1 MASYLLHFTKGLV
14 PVPGQMPQL
23 ARDLARSGLYG
34 IPSTAT
40 LRHRICPGDL
50 VVVTVG
56 SPHRVFVADAMVES
70 GYHRFDEEERTRRPQ
85 WMNLDHGI
93 GLRDVHT
100 WSEPVPIMSVWPRT
114 VARASTNKTALFYGT
129 LIALKPGDDAAI
141 LAAAGRAASN
151 APVTPT
157 GEGRDRA
164 AVQRAGMARPAVPA
178 ARSKPIP
185 VGPEEAAT
193 RVRRAL
199 ARAEHSPPW
208 LPERVAHADWGTAP
222 AKRAVAAAELQAGA
236 FRTHAPSIF
245 GNSGQLLDDMGLHGP
260 RGRTLLGFDFPIGL
274 SRAYAAQAG
283 ADRYV
288 SWLRSLPDDATLFD
302 IAADIADVSPARP
315 FFPQN
320 IAVKSPGIKSQFRE
334 ALGVSAED
342 VLRRCDRKHCTR
354 NAASEMFWCLGA
366 SGVGKATV
374 AGWRDIL
381 RPALQDSNRR
391 FSVWPF
397 DGQLQD
403 LLATS
408 DAVLVETYP
417 ADVYLQLGLS
427 IGRPG
432 ASKTRQ
438 EDRRADATRLLD
450 WCAEHAVLPDEHLTE
465 QILDGFGPSSSGEDP
480 FDAVVG
486 LFGMV
491 DTLHRAVE
499 PDLPD
504 DPAIRSV
511 EGWMFGQHA
520 SCP

>member
-23 ARDLARSGLYG
+23 ARDLVRRGLYG

-40 LRHRICPGDL
+40 QRHRIRPGDL

-70 GYHRFDEEERTRRPQ
+70 GYHLFNAEERARRPD
-85 WMNLDHGI
+85 WMDLDHGI
-93 GLRDVHT
+93 GLRDVDT

-114 VARASTNKTALFYGT
+114 AAGATSNKRALFFGT
-129 LIALKPGDDAAI
+129 LIRLTPGDDAVI
-141 LAAAGRAASN
+141 LAAADRAARDAS
-151 APVTPT
+151 VTLT
-157 GEGRDRA
+157 GEERDRA
-164 AVQRAGMARPAVPA
+164 AVQRAGMARTTVPA
-178 ARSKPIP
+178 AYSNPIP
-185 VGPEEAAT
+185 VDPEQAAT

-199 ARAEHSPPW
+199 ARAQHSPPW
-208 LPERVAHADWGTAP
+208 LPDLVAHADWGTAP
-222 AKRAVAAAELQAGA
+222 AKRAVASAHLQDGC
-236 FRTHAPSIF
+236 FRARAPSIF
-245 GNSGQLLDDMGLHGP
+245 GNSGRLLDDMGLHGR

-274 SRAYAAQAG
+274 PRTYAEQAG
-283 ADRYV
+283 VDRYV
-288 SWLRSLPDDATLFD
+288 SWLRSLPDDTTLFD
-302 IAADIADVSPARP
+302 VAADIADVSAARP

-320 IAVKSPGIKSQFRE
+320 ITVKSPGIKAKFRD
-334 ALGVSAED
+334 ALGLSAED

-366 SGVGKATV
+366 SGVGKATL
-374 AGWRDIL
+374 AGWRDTL
-381 RPALQDSNRR
+381 RPALRDPNRR

-397 DGQLQD
+397 DGQLAD
-403 LLATS
+403 LLAAS

-417 ADVYLQLGLS
+417 ADGYVQLGLS
-427 IGRPG
+427 IGHPG

-438 EDRRADATRLLD
+438 EDRRADARRLLE
-450 WCAEHAVLPDEHLTE
+450 WCAEHAVLPDEPLTE
-465 QILDGFGPSSSGEDP
+465 QILDGFGPSPSGEDP

-486 LFGMV
+486 LFGMI

-499 PDLPD
+499 PELPD

-511 EGWMFGQHA
+511 EGWMFGQHV

>member
-14 PVPGQMPQL
+14 PATGQMRQL
-23 ARDLARSGLYG
+23 ARDLVRRGLYG
-34 IPSTAT
+34 IPSTAM

-50 VVVTVG
+50 VIVTVG
-56 SPHRVFVADAMVES
+56 SPHRLFVADAVVES
-70 GYHRFDEEERTRRPQ
+70 GYHRFDAQERARRPE
-85 WMNLDHGI
+85 WMDLDHGI

-100 WSEPVPIMSVWPRT
+100 WPAEVPIMSVWP
-114 VARASTNKTALFYGT
+114 KTAAGATSNKQALFFGT
-129 LIALKPGDDAAI
+129 LITLQPGDDAAI
-141 LAAAGRAASN
+141 LAAADDAASN
-151 APVTPT
+151 APVAPT
-157 GEGRDRA
+157 SDGSDRA
-164 AVQRAGMARPAVPA
+164 AIQRTGLGRATVPA
-178 ARSKPIP
+178 IRSEPIRLD
-185 VGPEEAAT
+185 PEEAA
-193 RVRRAL
+193 VRFSRAL

-208 LPERVAHADWGTAP
+208 LPDRIAHADWGTAP
-222 AKRAVAAAELQAGA
+222 AKRVVASAELQDGGYRA
-236 FRTHAPSIF
+236 HAPLIF
-245 GNSGQLLDDMGLHGP
+245 GNSGRLLDDMGLDSRLGT
-260 RGRTLLGFDFPIGL
+260 TLLGFDFPIGL
-274 SRAYAAQAG
+274 SRAYAAHAG

-288 SWLRSLPDDATLFD
+288 SWLRSLPDDTTLFNV
-302 IAADIADVSPARP
+302 AADIADVSPARP

-320 IAVKSPGIKSQFRE
+320 LTVKSPGIKSQFRE
-334 ALGVSAED
+334 ALGLSAGD

-366 SGVGKATV
+366 RGVGKATV
-374 AGWRDIL
+374 AGWRDTL
-381 RPALQDSNRR
+381 RPALLDPNRR
-391 FSVWPF
+391 FSGWPF
-397 DGQLQD
+397 DGQLAD

-417 ADVYLQLGLS
+417 ADSYLQLGLS

-438 EDRRADATRLLD
+438 ADRCADATALLD
-450 WCAEHAVLPDEHLTE
+450 WCAKHAVLPSKALTE
-465 QILDGFGPSSSGEDP
+465 QILDGFGPSPSGEDP

-486 LFGMV
+486 LFGMI

-499 PDLPD
+499 PELPD

>member
-23 ARDLARSGLYG
+23 ARDLVRRGLYG

-40 LRHRICPGDL
+40 QRHRIRPGDL
-50 VVVTVG
+50 VIVTVG

-70 GYHRFDEEERTRRPQ
+70 GYHRFNAEERARRPE

-93 GLRDVHT
+93 RLRDVHT

-114 VARASTNKTALFYGT
+114 AAGATTNKTALFFGT
-129 LIALKPGDDAAI
+129 LIRLKPGDDAVI
-141 LAAAGRAASN
+141 LAAADRAASD

-157 GEGRDRA
+157 GEERDRA
-164 AVQRAGMARPAVPA
+164 AVQRAGMARPNR
-178 ARSKPIP
+178 ARRVLEADPG
-185 VGPEEAAT
+185 GP
-193 RVRRAL
+193 RGGCDPRPPS
-199 ARAEHSPPW
+199 ARARGASPPW
-208 LPERVAHADWGTAP
+208 LPDRVAHADWGTAP
-222 AKRAVAAAELQAGA
+222 AKRAVASADLHDGG
-236 FRTHAPSIF
+236 FRAHAPSIF
-245 GNSGQLLDDMGLHGP
+245 GNSGRLLEDMGLHGR

-274 SRAYAAQAG
+274 PRAYAAHAG

-288 SWLRSLPDDATLFD
+288 SWLRSLPDDTTLFD
-302 IAADIADVSPARP
+302 VAADIADVSAARP

-320 IAVKSPGIKSQFRE
+320 ITVKSPGIKAKFRE
-334 ALGVSAED
+334 ALGLSAED

-366 SGVGKATV
+366 SGVGKATL
-374 AGWRDIL
+374 AGWRDTL
-381 RPALQDSNRR
+381 RPALRDPNRR

-397 DGQLQD
+397 DGQLED
-403 LLATS
+403 LLAAS

-417 ADVYLQLGLS
+417 ADAYLQLGLS
-427 IGRPG
+427 IGHPG

-438 EDRRADATRLLD
+438 EDRRADAKRLLD
-450 WCAEHAVLPDEHLTE
+450 WCAEHAVLPDEPLTE
-465 QILDGFGPSSSGEDP
+465 QILDGFGPSPSGEDP

-486 LFGMV
+486 LFGMI

-499 PDLPD
+499 PELPD

-511 EGWMFGQHA
+511 EGWMFGQHP